1 MSTRIGL
8 ISDVHATPAP
18 LEEAL
23 TIFRREGVEKILC
36 AGDIAGYGEQLDET
50 VELLMAGHCH
60 AIVGN
65 HDIWHLEDMIDE
77 TCGESELFLE
87 RLPSILELNVENKA
101 LYMVHASPPRS
112 YTQGMKLLDENGELI
127 PAQVKDWTTCL
138 HGFGRDILVVG
149 HTHQVFAEQ
158 LGRTLVIN
166 PGSTK
171 FNHTCA
177 ILSLPEQDF
186 RVFPLSGKTPLR
198 RWNWGVNR
206 PGAEES

>member
-23 TIFRREGVEKILC
+23 SIFRREGVEHILC
-36 AGDIAGYGEQLDET
+36 AGDIAGYGEHLDET
-50 VELLMAGHCH
+50 VELLMAGHCA
-60 AIVGN
+60 AILGN
-65 HDIWHLEDMIDE
+65 HDIWHLEDMVDE
-77 TCGESELFLE
+77 TYSKTELFLD
-87 RLPSILELNVENKA
+87 RLPPVLKLTVENKT

-112 YTQGMKLLDENGELI
+112 YTQGMKLLDENGDVI
-127 PAQVKDWTTCL
+127 PSRVEEWTSYL
-138 HGFGRDILVVG
+138 HGFGQDILVVG

-158 LGRTLVIN
+158 LGHTLVIN

-177 ILSLPEQDF
+177 ILSLPEVEF
-186 RVFPLSGKTPLR
+186 RVFPLSGKTPLKS
-198 RWNWGVNR
+198 WNWGVNR
-206 PGAEES
+206 PGAEER